1 MLARAAFAIFFG
13 VVCRVSAQE
22 ALTDAL
28 PAPLDTIAQPVPSS
42 AWLDLRQTAP
52 RNSKTQNA
60 PAWVEAVTLLPGET
74 TERGAM
80 SKSVFRIRVTQ
91 PGPEYQVLF
100 FRLFF
105 DDKPNQ
111 QPELIAWDESGTHIL
126 RSGTL
131 GVGMNLPSSDS
142 VIIPM
147 TGASAIDIEVPGDG
161 KTIRGA
167 YLDWMTTSEVVHPV
181 NAEHRDVIPEP
192 FSSVPS
198 LHAPPEDVENFGTV
212 TATLSADPIRID
224 GETQES
230 AAFQFPIETQPLTAL
245 LTFEIT
251 NPAIDAPPE
260 VYLNGQDIG
269 PVSLTLPD
277 LADPGY
283 RGEVEAL
290 TPQMHFHYTG
300 WLRAQKIIPAT
311 ILKVGANDLV
321 VAGGTDTGS
330 SAIRA
335 TQVQLKYIWDKSDYL
350 LRTSPGNSQR
360 PE

>member
-1 MLARAAFAIFFG
+1 MLVRVTLAIFLAAA
-13 VVCRVSAQE
+13 CRVCAQE

-28 PAPLDTIAQPVPSS
+28 PSLAEMIAQPIPES

-60 PAWVEAVTLLPGET
+60 PAWVEALTLLPAET
-74 TERGAM
+74 TETGGT
-80 SKSVFRIRVTQ
+80 SKSIFRIRVAQ
-91 PGPEYQVLF
+91 PGPEYHVLF

-181 NAEHRDVIPEP
+181 NAEHRDMIPEP
-192 FSSVPS
+192 FSSVPA
-198 LHAPPEDVENFGTV
+198 LHPPPEDLENFGTV
-212 TATLSADPIRID
+212 TATLAAEAIRID
-224 GETQES
+224 AQNQQN
-230 AAFQFPIETQPLTAL
+230 AVFQFPIEAEPLTAL
-245 LTFEIT
+245 LTFEVA
-251 NPAIDAPPE
+251 NPRIDAPPE
-260 VYLNGQDIG
+260 VYLNGQNIG
-269 PVSLTLPD
+269 PVALTLPD

-283 RGEVEAL
+283 RGESEPL
-290 TPQMHFHYTG
+290 TTEMHFSYTG
-300 WLRAQKIIPAT
+300 WLRAQKMVPAT
-311 ILKVGANDLV
+311 VLKVGANDLV
-321 VAGGTDTGS
+321 VVNASGTGP
-330 SAIRA
+330 SAIRV
-335 TQVQLKYIWDKSDYL
+335 TQIQLKYIWDKSDY
-350 LRTSPGNSQR
+350 
-360 PE
+360 

>member
-1 MLARAAFAIFFG
+1 MLVRVVLLAIFFAA
-13 VVCRVSAQE
+13 VSRVCAQE
-22 ALTDAL
+22 ALSDAL
-28 PAPLDTIAQPVPSS
+28 PSPADVIDMMAQPVPES

-60 PAWVEAVTLLPGET
+60 PAWVEALTLLSGET

-167 YLDWMTTSEVVHPV
+167 YLDWMTSSEVVHPV

-192 FSSVPS
+192 FSSVPT

-212 TATLSADPIRID
+212 TATLAADPIRID
-224 GETQES
+224 AQTQEN
-230 AAFQFPIETQPLTAL
+230 AVFQFPIEAQPLTAL
-245 LTFEIT
+245 LTFEIA
-251 NPAIDAPPE
+251 NPRVDSPPE

-277 LADPGY
+277 LGDPGY

-290 TPQMHFHYTG
+290 SPQMHFHYTG

-311 ILKVGANDLV
+311 ILKVGANELV
-321 VAGGTDTGS
+321 LGSGIDTGS
-330 SAIRA
+330 AAIRA
-335 TQVQLKYIWDKSDYL
+335 TQIQLKYIWDKSDYL
-350 LRTSPGNSQR
+350 LRVGH
-360 PE
+360 